1 MLIGF
6 DVPEGEILTR
16 RRAAR
21 RCPSLVCARYLT
33 AAATFEGA
41 RGEGRRGWLHLLA
54 AYALAPHDEWIVEQV
69 LYHQRECRCT

>member
-1 MLIGF
+1 MFFLS
-6 DVPEGEILTR
+6 
-16 RRAAR
+16 
-21 RCPSLVCARYLT
+21 CVCARYLT

-69 LYHQRECRCT
+69 LYDRREWSCNMHPFEPDEGIN